1 MGRIGGAGAHLVSR
15 SDYEGTL
22 AKGGTTITKG
32 ADESLQK
39 GHDIVDIG
47 PLCPSDVDQARAVLA
62 RGMRD
67 NPNHVAA
74 FGDDPTA
81 RLAGLRAF
89 LESYRSIPEREAFV
103 ARDATGRIVGVMAM
117 MRPGECQLSSPHEA
131 RSLSGFYAK
140 DPGAASRLKRWLD
153 VWRKHDPQ
161 ERHWHCGPFA
171 VEAQV
176 QRRGIGSG
184 LLRVFCAQLDAGQE
198 NAYLET
204 DVRQSVGFF
213 ERFGFEVM
221 AEDRVLGATNWFL
234 LRRPR
239 AVRHRRGEGTPT

>member
-1 MGRIGGAGAHLVSR
+1 M
-15 SDYEGTL
+15 
-22 AKGGTTITKG
+22 
-32 ADESLQK
+32 DESSQK
-39 GHDIVDIG
+39 GHDPVEIG
-47 PLCPSDVDQARAVLA
+47 PLRPSDVDQARAVLA
-62 RGMRD
+62 RSMRD

-81 RLAGLRAF
+81 RLARLRTF
-89 LESYRSIPEREAFV
+89 LESNGSIAEREALV

-117 MRPGECQLSSPHEA
+117 TRPGECRLPSPSEA
-131 RSLSGFYAK
+131 RTLSGFYAE
-140 DPGAASRLKRWLD
+140 DPEAASRLKRWLD

-171 VEAQV
+171 VEAKV

-221 AEDRVLGATNWFL
+221 VEDRVLGATNWFL

-239 AVRHRRGEGTPT
+239 AVRHRQQEGTPT